1 MNFIMCQPQ
10 WGKQTF
16 YYTPSCSFKYTSGY
30 HRQRLLQNLVYL
42 PYSLSYHFS
51 IKNYSIFAN
60 ADNCRV
66 TEKMSEIL
74 DDRDNGEEFNVIEK

>member
-16 YYTPSCSFKYTSGY
+16 YYTPSCSFKYTSGILTVLTY
-30 HRQRLLQNLVYL
+30 RT
-42 PYSLSYHFS
+42 HFR

-66 TEKMSEIL
+66 TEKMTEIMEKSSMSL
-74 DDRDNGEEFNVIEK
+74 RNEIFDNG